1 MESKIGY
8 NISFIFLSGSRPDL
22 SYLKDGG
29 LGLGTDPNRP
39 IDGRSNPILVDD
51 FTYEVS
57 RASTKGLYALGPLAG
72 DNFVRFIQG
81 GAFGV
86 LTHIL
91 NNTKYNTAQRA
102 KKK

>member
-1 MESKIGY
+1 MIL
-8 NISFIFLSGSRPDL
+8 FVLGSRPDL
-22 SYLKDGG
+22 SFLKDEG
-29 LGLGTDPNRP
+29 LGLGKNPERP

-51 FTYEVS
+51 FTYEVN
-57 RASTKGLYALGPLAG
+57 RAPAKGLYALGPLAG

-81 GAFGV
+81 GALGV

-91 NNTKYNTAQRA
+91 NKTPNTTHRP